1 MVAHP
6 QVIPMLLQFSKAF
19 HMFNMF
25 SSVSPY
31 NYTVLEYILLK
42 IYQTKTRRDKQPH
55 LQKADMVLG
64 FL

>member
-1 MVAHP
+1 
-6 QVIPMLLQFSKAF
+6 
-19 HMFNMF
+19 MFNMF